1 MSNVAA
7 EPKPVSGRFAFLRY
21 MEINPVLIKDLRQAA
36 NSWTVIGSVMLMM
49 VVFYFIAV
57 AFLLNGEFS
66 DRSRNYMGPALYG
79 SVSIVMMITTF
90 CFIPIYVGIRTMLER
105 TSINADLL
113 YITTMSPAR
122 IIRGKFISGVYLVL
136 LFYSAAVPFMV
147 FSYLLRGIDLPT
159 IGLSIGLFFL
169 VNIML
174 IQAAITLATAP
185 LTIVFK
191 ILVAL
196 FIGIPAIITAIS
208 ICFGSVVGY
217 ELTRTMGRVDFWKE
231 FMPVAGMIV
240 MDGALFPGLMYQAA
254 VAFVTP
260 TSANRSLPFRRYF
273 TLMWLLLG
281 IQFMIWGWV
290 IGEDEVV
297 LTFLIGTGVL
307 VFLGM
312 WFGIGGRDDLSA
324 RVRKQ
329 IPESLLSRSFAFYF
343 YNGTFSCLLWL
354 LGIWMGTMVMVGIYN
369 FLWMQYQTHM
379 GIFDDP
385 ELTYL
390 GTSLFILYAFA
401 YALFS
406 IWLQRRWLSRITPK
420 LACLFFFV
428 LTVIPYILIQ
438 IVSLIVTQDSIDR
451 DIPLPG
457 VILDLFNIFDHYSR
471 FGDHLYYHLA
481 AVLVMIGFGLLLNL
495 KWIQSQISQFT
506 SFTKPTTNLPPP
518 SQPEPHAG
526 EPPPVIS

>member
-1 MSNVAA
+1 MSNTAIKSNPA
-7 EPKPVSGRFAFLRY
+7 SGRFAFLRY
-21 MEINPVLIKDLRQAA
+21 LEINPVLIKDLRQAA
-36 NSWTVIGSVMLMM
+36 HSWTVIGSVMLMM

-66 DRSRNYMGPALYG
+66 SRSRNYMGPALYG

-174 IQAAITLATAP
+174 IQGAIALATAP

-196 FIGIPAIITAIS
+196 FLGIPAIIMAITF
-208 ICFGSVVGY
+208 CFSGVIGFG
-217 ELTRTMGRVDFWKE
+217 LTRMLGTLDFWKE
-231 FMPVAGMIV
+231 FMPVVGMFV
-240 MDGALFPGLMYQAA
+240 MDCALFTGLMYQAA

-281 IQFMIWGWV
+281 IQFIIWGWV
-290 IGEDEVV
+290 VEADEVV
-297 LTFLIGTGVL
+297 LIFLIGAGVL
-307 VFLGM
+307 VFLGI

-329 IPESLLSRSFAFYF
+329 IPESILSRSFAFYF

-354 LGIWMGTMVMVGIYN
+354 LGIWMGTMVMVGICN
-369 FLWMQYQTHM
+369 FFWSQYLTRSFF
-379 GIFDDP
+379 GDDF
-385 ELTYL
+385 ELLYL
-390 GTSLFILYAFA
+390 GSSLFILYAFA
-401 YALFS
+401 YALIS
-406 IWLQRRWLSRITPK
+406 IWLQRKWLSRITTK

-438 IVSLIVTQDSIDR
+438 IVSLIVTQDSIDS

-471 FGDHLYYHLA
+471 YGYHLYYHLA

-506 SFTKPTTNLPPP
+506 PFTKPTTMPPP
-518 SQPEPHAG
+518 RQPEPHAG
-526 EPPPVIS
+526 ESPPVIS

>member
-1 MSNVAA
+1 MSNVVAK
-7 EPKPVSGRFAFLRY
+7 PKPASGRFAFLRY
-21 MEINPVLIKDLRQAA
+21 MEINPVLLKDLRQAA
-36 NSWTVIGSVMLMM
+36 HSWTVIGAVMLMM
-49 VVFYFIAV
+49 VVFYLFAV
-57 AFLLNGEFS
+57 GFLLNGEFS
-66 DRSRNYMGPALYG
+66 DRSRNYMGPVLYG
-79 SVSIVMMITTF
+79 SVCIIMMITTF

-113 YITTMSPAR
+113 YITIMTPTR

-174 IQAAITLATAP
+174 IQGAITLATAP

-191 ILVAL
+191 ILAAL
-196 FIGIPAIITAIS
+196 FLGVPAIIAAIS
-208 ICFGSVVGY
+208 FCFTGVVGY
-217 ELTRTMGRVDFWKE
+217 EMTRMMGSLDFWKE
-231 FMPVAGMIV
+231 FMPIVGMFI
-240 MDGALFPGLMYQAA
+240 MDCALFTGLMYQAA

-281 IQFMIWGWV
+281 IQFAIWGWV
-290 IGEDEVV
+290 ISEDEVILV
-297 LTFLIGTGVL
+297 FFFGTAAL

-312 WFGIGGRDDLSA
+312 FIGIGGRDDLST
-324 RVRKQ
+324 RIRKQ
-329 IPESLLSRSFAFYF
+329 IPESITSRLFAFCF

-354 LGIWMGTMVMVGIYN
+354 MGIWAGSVFIFGIYN
-369 FLWMQYQTHM
+369 YFWSLYQTRSFFS
-379 GIFDDP
+379 GDLGLI
-385 ELTYL
+385 YL

-401 YALFS
+401 YAHFS
-406 IWLQRRWLSRITPK
+406 IWLQRRWLPRITPK
-420 LACLFFFV
+420 LASLFFV
-428 LTVIPYILIQ
+428 LLVLIPYILVLIL
-438 IVSLIVTQDSIDR
+438 SLLVTQDMIDD

-457 VILDLFNIFDHYSR
+457 VMLHLFVVFDHYPR
-471 FGDHLYYHLA
+471 YEEHLYYHLA
-481 AVLVMIGFGLLLNL
+481 AVLVMVGFGLLLNL

-506 SFTKPTTNLPPP
+506 PFTKPTTMPPP
-518 SQPEPHAG
+518 SLPKPNVG
-526 EPPPVIS
+526 EPPPVVD

>member
-1 MSNVAA
+1 MSNPAIKS
-7 EPKPVSGRFAFLRY
+7 KPASDRFTFLRY

-36 NSWTVIGSVMLMM
+36 HSWTVIGSVMLMM

-66 DRSRNYMGPALYG
+66 DRSRNYMGPALYH

-113 YITTMSPAR
+113 YITTMSPAS

-196 FIGIPAIITAIS
+196 FIGIPGIITAIT

-217 ELTRTMGRVDFWKE
+217 ELTRIIGRVDFWKE

-240 MDGALFPGLMYQAA
+240 MDGALFTGLMYQAA

-273 TLMWLLLG
+273 TFMWLLLG

-290 IGEDEVV
+290 IGEDEAV

-354 LGIWMGTMVMVGIYN
+354 MGIWMGTMVMVGICN
-369 FLWMQYQTHM
+369 FFWSQYLTRSFL
-379 GIFDDP
+379 GDEP
-385 ELTYL
+385 ELLYL

-401 YALFS
+401 YALIS
-406 IWLQRRWLSRITPK
+406 IWLQRKWLPRLTPK
-420 LACLFFFV
+420 LASVFFILILV
-428 LTVIPYILIQ
+428 VPYIIILIL
-438 IVSLIVTQDSIDR
+438 SLLFTQDMIDG

-457 VILDLFNIFDHYSR
+457 VMLHLFAVFDNHHRY
-471 FGDHLYYHLA
+471 GAEGLYYHFA

-506 SFTKPTTNLPPP
+506 PFSKPTTTMPPP
-518 SQPEPHAG
+518 QPTRTTCRRTTASH
-526 EPPPVIS
+526 

>member
-1 MSNVAA
+1 MSSVAA
-7 EPKPVSGRFAFLRY
+7 KPKPASGRFAFLRY
-21 MEINPVLIKDLRQAA
+21 MEVNPVLIKDLRQAA
-36 NSWTVIGSVMLMM
+36 HSWTVIGSVMLMM

-174 IQAAITLATAP
+174 IQGAITLATTP
-185 LTIVFK
+185 LSIVFK
-191 ILVAL
+191 ILIAL
-196 FIGIPAIITAIS
+196 FLGIPAIIIAIFFC
-208 ICFGSVVGY
+208 IAGGIY
-217 ELTRTMGRVDFWKE
+217 EISGMLGRLDFWKE
-231 FMPVAGMIV
+231 FVPVAGMLL
-240 MDGALFPGLMYQAA
+240 MDGALFTGLMYQAA

-273 TLMWLLLG
+273 TFMWLLLG
-281 IQFMIWGWV
+281 IQFIIWGWV
-290 IGEDEVV
+290 IEEDEVI
-297 LTFLIGTGVL
+297 LTFLIGTGIL
-307 VFLGM
+307 VFLGI

-329 IPESLLSRSFAFYF
+329 IPESIISRSFAFYF

-354 LGIWMGTMVMVGIYN
+354 MGIWMGTMVMVGICN
-369 FLWMQYQTHM
+369 FFWSQYLTRSFL
-379 GIFDDP
+379 GNDP

-438 IVSLIVTQDSIDR
+438 ILSLIVTQDSIDS

-457 VILDLFNIFDHYSR
+457 VILDLFKIFDHYSR
-471 FGDHLYYHLA
+471 FGEHLYYHLA
-481 AVLVMIGFGLLLNL
+481 AVLVLIGFGLLLNL
-495 KWIQSQISQFT
+495 KWIQSQITQFT
-506 SFTKPTTNLPPP
+506 PFTKSTTNLPSP

-526 EPPPVIS
+526 EPPPIIS